1 MNTASIYACCLHD
14 SLCHYVPDSPTD
26 FKPDSHLNP
35 PSVSHPVSHPDP
47 DPHLD
52 PHLG

>member
-35 PSVSHPVSHPDP
+35 PSVSHSDP

>member
-14 SLCHYVPDSPTD
+14 SLCHQVPNSPPD
-26 FKPDSHLNP
+26 FKHDSHLKSP
-35 PSVSHPVSHPDP
+35 PVSHPDP